1 MRLITINSESQLSSN
16 HDTDKEQ
23 LFKCA
28 TNETLFLKGQ
38 RVRNFPRAFQ
48 NSVFGD
54 LTCDKSASYKR

>member
-28 TNETLFLKGQ
+28 TNATLFFKRPKGKEFPSGLSKFS
-38 RVRNFPRAFQ
+38 VR
-48 NSVFGD
+48 
-54 LTCDKSASYKR
+54 